1 MKLLDKLSDKLVN
14 LIPTNTI
21 SKRKTEWY
29 MMQYYVLSS
38 TALLLL
44 AIISGLAALYSSL
57 WYIIPFVVFALLMS
71 LNIKLWDKV
80 SDILL
85 IMMYGNGSNT
95 DENGDTDN
103 LEKMVNALNLLT
115 NQIDRMENKS

>member
-1 MKLLDKLSDKLVN
+1 MKLLDKLSNKLVN
-14 LIPTNTI
+14 LIPTNTT

-44 AIISGLAALYSSL
+44 AIISALAALYSSW
-57 WYIIPFVVFALLMS
+57 WYVIPFVVFALLMS
-71 LNIKLWDKV
+71 LNLKLWDKV
-80 SDILL
+80 SDKLL
-85 IMMYGNGSNT
+85 IMMYGNGSNA

-115 NQIDRMENKS
+115 DQISRMENKS

>member
-1 MKLLDKLSDKLVN
+1 MKLLDKLSNKLVN
-14 LIPTNTI
+14 LIPTNTT

-44 AIISGLAALYSSL
+44 AIRSGLAALYSSL
-57 WYIIPFVVFALLMS
+57 WYVIPFVVFALLIG
-71 LNIKLWDKV
+71 LNMKLWDKV
-80 SDILL
+80 SDVLL
-85 IMMYGNGSNT
+85 FMMYGNGSNT

-115 NQIDRMENKS
+115 DQISRMENKA

>member
-1 MKLLDKLSDKLVN
+1 MKLLDKLSNKLVN
-14 LIPTNTI
+14 LIPTNTA

-44 AIISGLAALYSSL
+44 SIISGLAALYSSL
-57 WYIIPFVVFALLMS
+57 WYVIPFVVFALLMG
-71 LNIKLWDKV
+71 LNMKLWDKV
-80 SDILL
+80 SDTLL
-85 IMMYGNGSNT
+85 IMMYGNGLNT

-103 LEKMVNALNLLT
+103 LEKMINALNLLT
-115 NQIDRMENKS
+115 NQIGKMENKK

>member
-1 MKLLDKLSDKLVN
+1 MKLLDKLSEKLVN
-14 LIPTNTI
+14 LIPTNTT

-29 MMQYYVLSS
+29 MMQYYTLSS

-44 AIISGLAALYSSL
+44 AIISALAALFNSL
-57 WYIIPFVVFALLMS
+57 WYIIPFVVFALLIW
-71 LNIKLWDKV
+71 LNLKLWDKV
-80 SDILL
+80 SDTLL
-85 IMMYGNGSNT
+85 YMMYGNGSNT

-115 NQIDRMENKS
+115 DQIGRMENKV

>member
-14 LIPTNTI
+14 LIPTNTT

-44 AIISGLAALYSSL
+44 AIISALAALFSSL
-57 WYIIPFVVFALLMS
+57 WYVIPFVVFALLIW
-71 LNIKLWDKV
+71 LNLKLWDKV
-80 SDILL
+80 SDTLL

-115 NQIDRMENKS
+115 DKIGRMENKA